1 MMKTKAVRLYGEK
14 DLRLEE
20 FELPELKD
28 DEILARVVSDSICMS
43 TYKETMLG
51 PNHKRVPD
59 DIARN
64 PIIIGHEFCGEILEV
79 GSKWSKDFKAGDKFA
94 IQPNIKW
101 PRTMNGLGAPGY
113 SYPYIGGDAVNI
125 IIPNEVMEQDCLLE
139 YKNPTFFY
147 GSIAEP
153 MSCIVAAFKASFHIE
168 DNYIHHMGIKEGG
181 NLAILAGA
189 GAMGLGAIDYAL
201 HNQDKRPGRIVV
213 TDVDRE
219 RLNRAESIYS
229 RDDAEKIGIELI
241 YVNTAEHPDSDAY
254 LLSLTGDKGYDDVF
268 LYAPVRQV
276 VEQGSRILGFDGCL
290 NFFAGPTDNQFS
302 GTINFYNI
310 HYLSQHVVGTSGGNT
325 RDMLDAMEL
334 MNSGKINPVAMITHI
349 GGLDAAADAT
359 INLPNIPGGKKLIY
373 TNIRMELTAIEDFEK
388 KSEGNPLFSKL
399 AKIIKNNRG
408 LWSGEAEKYLLEN
421 AESIN
426 S

>member
-28 DEILARVVSDSICMS
+28 DEILAHVVSDSICMS

-79 GSKWSKDFKAGDKFA
+79 GSKWNQDFQAGDKFA

-101 PRTMNGLGAPGY
+101 PRTMGGLGAPGY
-113 SYPYIGGDAVNI
+113 SYPYIGGDAQNI
-125 IIPNEVMEQDCLLE
+125 IIPNEVMEQGCLLE
-139 YKNPTFFY
+139 YNNPAFFY

-168 DNYIHHMGIKEGG
+168 DNYIHHMGIKKGG

-201 HNQDKRPGRIVV
+201 HNNDKRPGRLVV
-213 TDVDRE
+213 TDVDEE
-219 RLNRAESIYS
+219 RLNRARSIYS
-229 RDDAEKIGIELI
+229 EKDAGKAGIELV
-241 YVNTAEHPDSDAY
+241 YVNTASYKDPDAY
-254 LLSLTGDKGYDDVF
+254 LLSITEGKGYDDVF
-268 LYAPVRQV
+268 LYAPVRPV

-325 RDMLDAMEL
+325 QDMLDAMEL
-334 MNSGKINPVAMITHI
+334 MNSGAINPVAMITHI
-349 GGLDAAADAT
+349 GGLNAAAEAT
-359 INLPNIPGGKKLIY
+359 INLPEIPGGKKLIY
-373 TNIRMELTAIEDFEK
+373 TNIDLDLIALEDIEKE
-388 KSEGNPLFSKL
+388 SQSNPALEGLNE
-399 AKIIKNNRG
+399 IINNNNG
-408 LWSGEAEKYLLEN
+408 LWSAEAEKYLLEN
-421 AESIN
+421 F
-426 S
+426 

>member
-1 MMKTKAVRLYGEK
+1 MMKTKAVRLYGKK

-20 FELPELKD
+20 FELPELKN

-101 PRTMNGLGAPGY
+101 PGTMDGLGAPGY

-125 IIPNEVMEQDCLLE
+125 IIPNEVMKQGCLLG

-201 HNQDKRPGRIVV
+201 HNKDKRPGRIVV

-229 RDDAEKIGIELI
+229 REDAEKIGIELI
-241 YVNTAEHPDSDAY
+241 YVNTAEHPDPDAH

-276 VEQGSRILGFDGCL
+276 VEQGSRILRFDGCL

-325 RDMLDAMEL
+325 RDMIDAMEL

-349 GGLDAAADAT
+349 GGT
-359 INLPNIPGGKKLIY
+359 GC
-373 TNIRMELTAIEDFEK
+373 R
-388 KSEGNPLFSKL
+388 
-399 AKIIKNNRG
+399 R
-408 LWSGEAEKYLLEN
+408 
-421 AESIN
+421 
-426 S
+426 